1 MFLELLIK
9 DLLNNLDKL
18 FEKNKLDHYI
28 NNVYILISQINDT
41 IKNNINIS
49 KKKDIYDNYKIL
61 NNHKLL
67 FVSTIYEL
75 NKFVHTLSL
84 TNESKDNLRTLT
96 SKLNNVN
103 SILNEKDESFELSN
117 FKDLNEKIIASSL
130 IEIKNN
136 YIILNNL
143 IDINDNTEVLSPA

>member
-1 MFLELLIK
+1 M
-9 DLLNNLDKL
+9 
-18 FEKNKLDHYI
+18 
-28 NNVYILISQINDT
+28 
-41 IKNNINIS
+41 
-49 KKKDIYDNYKIL
+49 
-61 NNHKLL
+61 L

>member
-1 MFLELLIK
+1 MI
-9 DLLNNLDKL
+9 
-18 FEKNKLDHYI
+18 
-28 NNVYILISQINDT
+28 QIAT
-41 IKNNINIS
+41 
-49 KKKDIYDNYKIL
+49 YDY
-61 NNHKLL
+61 
-67 FVSTIYEL
+67 L
-75 NKFVHTLSL
+75 NKFVHNLSL

-143 IDINDNTEVLSPA
+143 IDINDNNEVLSPA